1 MTYLIDTNV
10 CIDYLRGRAVE
21 VRKRMESILPG
32 DVVLCSIVKA
42 ELFHGAMKSA
52 NPPMALANQ
61 QPFISQFASL
71 PFNDSAAEQ
80 YGRLRAALEK
90 QGALIGPYDLLIVSI
105 ALANNVTLV
114 THNTDEFKR
123 VPGLQMEDWQA

>member
-1 MTYLIDTNV
+1 MTYLLDTNV
-10 CIDYLRGRAVE
+10 CMDYLRGRAVE

-32 DVVLCSIVKA
+32 DVVLCSIVK
-42 ELFHGAMKSA
+42 
-52 NPPMALANQ
+52 
-61 QPFISQFASL
+61 
-71 PFNDSAAEQ
+71 NDSAAEQ

-114 THNTDEFKR
+114 THHTGEFKR
-123 VPGLQMEDWQA
+123 VPGLQMEDWQP

>member
-1 MTYLIDTNV
+1 M
-10 CIDYLRGRAVE
+10 
-21 VRKRMESILPG
+21 
-32 DVVLCSIVKA
+32 
-42 ELFHGAMKSA
+42 
-52 NPPMALANQ
+52 
-61 QPFISQFASL
+61 

-114 THNTDEFKR
+114 THNTHEFRR

>member
-1 MTYLIDTNV
+1 M
-10 CIDYLRGRAVE
+10 
-21 VRKRMESILPG
+21 
-32 DVVLCSIVKA
+32 
-42 ELFHGAMKSA
+42 
-52 NPPMALANQ
+52 
-61 QPFISQFASL
+61 

>member
-1 MTYLIDTNV
+1 MTYLLDTNV
-10 CIDYLRGRAVE
+10 CMDYLRGRAVE

-32 DVVLCSIVKA
+32 DVVLCSIVK
-42 ELFHGAMKSA
+42 
-52 NPPMALANQ
+52 
-61 QPFISQFASL
+61 
-71 PFNDSAAEQ
+71 NDSAAEQ

-114 THNTDEFKR
+114 THSTNEFKR
-123 VPGLQMEDWQA
+123 VPGLKMEDWQA